1 MAAKRP
7 KGASDADWCTGLWE
21 MAADLSGKGGLA
33 LQIGLTPTTRKGI
46 WRVHVR
52 LLHVV
57 DGRAVSTV
65 VQTKGEY
72 PNGAAQDLLP
82 YALGLVHE
90 VDRLLGE
97 AINAELIKL
106 P

>member
-1 MAAKRP
+1 MAAKRS
-7 KGASDADWCTGLWE
+7 KGTGDADWCIGLWE
-21 MAADLSGKGGLA
+21 MAADLSSKGGLA
-33 LQIGLTPTTRKGI
+33 LQIGLAPTTRKGV
-46 WRVHVR
+46 WRVVVR

-82 YALGLVHE
+82 YALSLVHE
-90 VDRLLGE
+90 VDKLLGE
-97 AINAELIKL
+97 AINAELVKL